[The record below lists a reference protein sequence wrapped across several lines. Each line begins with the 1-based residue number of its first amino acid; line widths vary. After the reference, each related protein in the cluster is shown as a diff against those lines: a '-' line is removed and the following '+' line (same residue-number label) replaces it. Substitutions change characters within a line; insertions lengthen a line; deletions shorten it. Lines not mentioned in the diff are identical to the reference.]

1 QTAGYYRNPEATAAV
16 VTEGGWMDS
25 GDLAYSAGC
34 ELYITGRTKD
44 IIIKSGRNIIPQ
56 EVEAAA
62 ADVPGV
68 RRGCVAAFGTVDRR
82 TGTERL
88 VVVAETRASGAEERR
103 RIEAG
108 ITTSIDA
115 VLGMPPNNVVLVGPH
130 TIPKT
135 SSGKIRRNQTR
146 LLYESGKLEAP
157 QRPPWLQI
165 ARLGLENVRSWAGL
179 ALRRLS
185 AAAHSA
191 WSSAVLFAVAV
202 PAGLVARL
210 APGSE
215 TPARVIQRASRLVLR
230 SSRRQATLEGAD
242 RLARGGPAV
251 LVANRAGRFDPLV
264 VAATLPRTISLA
276 DPALLSPLPRAV

>member
-1 QTAGYYRNPEATAAV
+1 
-16 VTEGGWMDS
+16 
-25 GDLAYSAGC
+25 
-34 ELYITGRTKD
+34 
-44 IIIKSGRNIIPQ
+44 
-56 EVEAAA
+56 
-62 ADVPGV
+62 
-68 RRGCVAAFGTVDRR
+68 
-82 TGTERL
+82 
-88 VVVAETRASGAEERR
+88 
-103 RIEAG
+103 
-108 ITTSIDA
+108 DA
-115 VLGMPPNNVVLVGPH
+115 VLGMPTNNVVLAGPH

-146 LLYESGKLEAP
+146 LLYETGKLEAP

-230 SSRRQATLEGAD
+230 SSRRQATLEALTGLLAAGPPSWLPIAPGASI
-242 RLARGGPAV
+242 P
-251 LVANRAGRFDPLV
+251 
-264 VAATLPRTISLA
+264 
-276 DPALLSPLPRAV
+276 